1 MTEKKGIDMEKKEEK
16 VGVLLSD
23 YQEEQSKK
31 EKLEKESQIEG
42 YMPVTL
48 TKVDILENKRD
59 AFKKSDPH
67 DDMPMEL
74 INRHT
79 EEAQQD
85 SKDENFNRG
94 FSVGIVILVIIG
106 LIALVL
112 FVKIATW
119 SIPGATKAIL
129 LGLLLLFAGIPLI
142 VHWKS
147 KRKEKEKR
155 LNEMYLG
162 KPSTKIHKPKE

>member
-31 EKLEKESQIEG
+31 EKLEKESQIEDD
-42 YMPVTL
+42 MPVKL
-48 TKVDILENKRD
+48 TKMDILENKRD
-59 AFKKSDPH
+59 SFKKSDPN

-74 INRHT
+74 INRYT

-85 SKDENFNRG
+85 SNDENLNRG

-129 LGLLLLFAGIPLI
+129 LVLLLLFAGMPLI

-155 LNEMYLG
+155 LNEMYFG

>member
-31 EKLEKESQIEG
+31 EKLEKEAQIEDD
-42 YMPVTL
+42 MPVKL
-48 TKVDILENKRD
+48 TKMDILENKRD
-59 AFKKSDPH
+59 SFKKSDPN

-74 INRHT
+74 INRYT

-85 SKDENFNRG
+85 SNDENLNRG

-129 LGLLLLFAGIPLI
+129 LVLLLLFAGMPLI

-155 LNEMYLG
+155 LNEMYFG

>member
-1 MTEKKGIDMEKKEEK
+1 MEKKEEK

-31 EKLEKESQIEG
+31 EKLEKEAQIEDD
-42 YMPVTL
+42 MPVKL
-48 TKVDILENKRD
+48 TKMDILENKRD
-59 AFKKSDPH
+59 SFKKSDPN

-74 INRHT
+74 INRYT

-85 SKDENFNRG
+85 SNDENLNRG

-106 LIALVL
+106 LSALVL

-119 SIPGATKAIL
+119 SIPGVTKAVL
-129 LGLLLLFAGIPLI
+129 LILLLLFAGIPLI

-155 LNEMYLG
+155 LNEMYFG
-162 KPSTKIHKPKE
+162 KPSTKIYKPKE

>member
-31 EKLEKESQIEG
+31 EKLEKESQIEDD
-42 YMPVTL
+42 MPVKL
-48 TKVDILENKRD
+48 TKMDILENKRD
-59 AFKKSDPH
+59 SFKKSDPN

-74 INRHT
+74 INRYT

-85 SKDENFNRG
+85 ANDENLNRG
-94 FSVGIVILVIIG
+94 FSVGIVILVMIG

-129 LGLLLLFAGIPLI
+129 LVLLLLFAGIPLI

>member
-1 MTEKKGIDMEKKEEK
+1 MEEEKKKEEK

-31 EKLEKESQIEG
+31 EKLEKEAQIEDD
-42 YMPVTL
+42 MPVKL
-48 TKVDILENKRD
+48 TKMDILENKRD
-59 AFKKSDPH
+59 SFKKSDPN

-74 INRHT
+74 INRYT

-85 SKDENFNRG
+85 SNDENLNRG

-106 LIALVL
+106 LSALVL

-119 SIPGATKAIL
+119 SIPGVTKAVL
-129 LGLLLLFAGIPLI
+129 LILLLLFAGIPLI

-155 LNEMYLG
+155 LNEMYFG
-162 KPSTKIHKPKE
+162 KPSTKIYKPKE

>member
-31 EKLEKESQIEG
+31 EKLEKESQIEDD
-42 YMPVTL
+42 MPVKL
-48 TKVDILENKRD
+48 TKMDILENKRD
-59 AFKKSDPH
+59 SFKKKESH

-85 SKDENFNRG
+85 SRDENLNRG
-94 FSVGIVILVIIG
+94 FSVGIVILVMIG

-119 SIPGATKAIL
+119 SIPGVAKAVLLIL
-129 LGLLLLFAGIPLI
+129 LLSFAGIPLI

-155 LNEMYLG
+155 LNEMYFG